1 MSMGVEQVLEIRPQA
16 EAILAAQWSGS
27 AALLIMTAAAVV
39 VCILRPRL
47 LITLLLFGGGAA
59 LFVGL
64 AYLSTTRFYRLE
76 AAAGLVR
83 FVSLANESTYRC
95 ADVEDLRVL
104 TTHRGSCSIQVRA
117 RSASALSTHEFQS
130 LESGNRALC
139 ANLHEKVQ
147 RICFPR

>member
-1 MSMGVEQVLEIRPQA
+1 M
-16 EAILAAQWSGS
+16 AAQWSGS

-39 VCILRPRL
+39 VWILRPRL
-47 LITLLLFGGGAA
+47 LITLLLFGGAA

-95 ADVEDLRVL
+95 ADVEDVRVL
-104 TTHRGSCSIQVRA
+104 TTHQGSCSIQVRA
-117 RSASALSTHEFQS
+117 RSASSLSSHEVQS

-147 RICFPR
+147 RICFSR